1 MSQASATCPA
11 GRDSFALGGLR
22 HYEERHPLSPEARVP
37 AVVSVRDA
45 DKDPQQILGELR
57 VDIDRIDA
65 DMHALLMERGEIID
79 RLIGVKA
86 RMGGGSAFRPGREAD
101 MMRRLA
107 ERHRGLL
114 PLDTIEG
121 IWRIIIATFT
131 YVQSNYS
138 VHADIAGGDAA
149 MRDSVRFHFGFT
161 VPYIT
166 HHGASGVIDAVAKAD
181 GDLGMFRIDGGATAG
196 AWWRR
201 LEGHETPKIIARLPF
216 VERPDH
222 PAGMPVFVVAKPL
235 EEAAAREIMVYSA
248 QLERWRDGIPPAL
261 AACGV
266 DIIGNAADQYGLSLL
281 LAVPARL
288 GEATIHEAMRT
299 AEAGHVRLNEVG
311 SHAARFA
318 FHRPAAPTTS
328 A

>member
-1 MSQASATCPA
+1 M
-11 GRDSFALGGLR
+11 
-22 HYEERHPLSPEARVP
+22 
-37 AVVSVRDA
+37 VSVNDA
-45 DKDPQQILGELR
+45 DKDPLKILGELR
-57 VDIDRIDA
+57 VDIDRIDS
-65 DMHALLMERGEIID
+65 DIHALLMERGEIID

-86 RMGGGSAFRPGREAD
+86 RMGGGSAFRPGREAE

-138 VHADIAGGDAA
+138 VHADIAGGDAS

-161 VPYIT
+161 VPYVT
-166 HHGASGVIDAVAKAD
+166 HHGAAGVIDAVAKAD

-196 AWWRR
+196 AWWTR
-201 LEGHETPKIIARLPF
+201 LEGADTPKIIARLPF

-235 EEAAAREIMVYSA
+235 FEAAAREILLFSA
-248 QLERWRDGIPPAL
+248 QLERWRDGLPSTL
-261 AACGV
+261 AAAGV

-288 GEATIHEAMRT
+288 GEAAVKAALHT
-299 AEAGHVRLNEVG
+299 AHAGHVRLHEVG

-318 FHRPAAPTTS
+318 FHRTDALKPVV
-328 A
+328 

>member
-1 MSQASATCPA
+1 M
-11 GRDSFALGGLR
+11 
-22 HYEERHPLSPEARVP
+22 
-37 AVVSVRDA
+37 VSVRDA

-79 RLIGVKA
+79 RLIGVKT
-86 RMGGGSAFRPGREAD
+86 RMGGGSAFRPGREAE

-161 VPYIT
+161 VPYVT
-166 HHGASGVIDAVAKAD
+166 HHGAAGVIEAVDRAA

-201 LEGHETPKIIARLPF
+201 LEGSETPKVIARLPF

-235 EEAAAREIMVYSA
+235 AEAAAREILLYSA
-248 QLERWRDGIPPAL
+248 QLERWRDAIPATL
-261 AACGV
+261 AASNV

-288 GEATIHEAMRT
+288 GEAKIHEAML
-299 AEAGHVRLNEVG
+299 AAGAGDVRLGEVG

-318 FHRPAAPTTS
+318 FQRPEAPIAS

>member
-1 MSQASATCPA
+1 MAVPDA
-11 GRDSFALGGLR
+11 
-22 HYEERHPLSPEARVP
+22 EKKPLEL
-37 AVVSVRDA
+37 
-45 DKDPQQILGELR
+45 LGELR
-57 VDIDRIDA
+57 VEIDRIDLE
-65 DMHALLMERGEIID
+65 MHALLMARGEIID

-86 RMGGGSAFRPGREAD
+86 RQGGGSAFRPGREAE

-121 IWRIIIATFT
+121 IWRIIISTFT

-149 MRDSVRFHFGFT
+149 MRDSARFHFGFT

-166 HHGASGVIDAVAKAD
+166 HHGAAGVIDAVARSD
-181 GDLGMFRIDGGATAG
+181 GDLGMFRIDGGVAAG
-196 AWWRR
+196 AWWTR
-201 LEGHETPKIIARLPF
+201 LVGAQAPKVIARLPF

-235 EEAAAREIMVYSA
+235 ADAAARDIVLYSA
-248 QLERWRDGIPPAL
+248 QLERWRDGLPSAL
-261 AACGV
+261 SARGIE
-266 DIIGNAADQYGLSLL
+266 IIGNAADDYELSLL
-281 LAVPARL
+281 VAVPATV
-288 GEATIHEAMRT
+288 GEPDVQAAFQAAH
-299 AEAGHVRLNEVG
+299 AGHVRLSEVG

-318 FHRPAAPTTS
+318 FQHHGTSKHRA
-328 A
+328 